1 LKPYVKIFGIL
12 LIAIGLNGCKINY
25 SFTGADIPEE
35 AKSVSVGMFV
45 NNAAL
50 ASPNLPLK
58 ITEKFKD
65 QILAQTKLYIVTTT
79 GDLQFTG
86 VITGYN
92 ISPIAVQANETAG
105 LNRLTISV
113 SATYVN
119 KFDEK
124 KNFTQTFSRFADY
137 DSAKE
142 LSSVEDELMDEINK
156 QLCQDIF
163 DKAFS
168 NW

>member
-1 LKPYVKIFGIL
+1 MF
-12 LIAIGLNGCKINY
+12 IAIGLNGCKINY

-45 NNAAL
+45 SNAAL
-50 ASPNLPLK
+50 SSPNLPLK
-58 ITEKFKD
+58 ITEKLKD
-65 QILAQTKLYIVTTT
+65 QILAQTKLYIVSGT

-105 LNRLTISV
+105 LNRLSISV

-124 KNFTQTFSRFADY
+124 KNFTQTFTRFADY

-142 LSSVEDELMDEINK
+142 LSRVEDDLMDEINK

>member
-1 LKPYVKIFGIL
+1 LFL
-12 LIAIGLNGCKINY
+12 LFIATWFTSCKINY

-45 NNAAL
+45 SNAAL

-58 ITEKFKD
+58 ITEKLKD
-65 QILAQTKLYIVTTT
+65 QILAQTKLYIVQNT

-86 VITGYN
+86 TITGYTIN
-92 ISPIAVQANETAG
+92 PIAVQANETAG

-113 SATYVN
+113 QAVYTN

-124 KNFTQTFSRFADY
+124 KNFTQTFTRFADY

-163 DKAFS
+163 DRAFS

>member
-1 LKPYVKIFGIL
+1 MNGLKIL
-12 LIAIGLNGCKINY
+12 FFLFIVAGFSGCKIGY
-25 SFTGADIPEE
+25 SFTGADIPEQ

-45 NNAAL
+45 SNAAL

-58 ITEKFKD
+58 ITEKLKD
-65 QILAQTKLYIVTTT
+65 QILAQTKLFIVSSS

-86 VITGYN
+86 TITGYD
-92 ISPIAVQANETAG
+92 IKPMAVQANETAG

-113 SATYVN
+113 QAIYTN
-119 KFDEK
+119 KYDDK
-124 KNFTQTFSRFADY
+124 KSYTQTFSRFADY

-142 LSSVEDELMDEINK
+142 LSSVEDQLMDEINK
-156 QLCQDIF
+156 QLVQDIF